1 MNLLNAG
8 RTHTTGI
15 PLPGGG
21 WTLPHQALTVFLE
34 AAWEQLN
41 QLHDLLIELISDDGH
56 LAHFV
61 PGPSAGASFVR
72 IPHQVVIPPVA
83 GAPTRGNPVDRGP
96 RAPVHLENHHGWRD

>member
-1 MNLLNAG
+1 VNLLNAG
-8 RTHTTGI
+8 WTHTTGI

-56 LAHFV
+56 LARVSNDHVLPAVFL
-61 PGPSAGASFVR
+61 
-72 IPHQVVIPPVA
+72 QVI
-83 GAPTRGNPVDRGP
+83 N
-96 RAPVHLENHHGWRD
+96 